1 MVVERVDDVW
11 IIDAPWLD
19 SPVTGA
25 TFEAVYWLAVAER
38 HARTQVSR

>member
-19 SPVTGA
+19 SPVTA
-25 TFEAVYWLAVAER
+25 PTFEAAYWAAVASR
-38 HARTQVSR
+38 HSRK